1 MIKLSRDLTGKIRFI
16 IDQCIPPILRDQR
29 WFMLI
34 PFRIIFKDKS
44 DIFLNFRQTAYQ
56 LSEKE
61 FSNIYKIVG
70 ADEWRQTDLN
80 KGTLQTILRNIK
92 GKTILE
98 VGCGKGYLAKM
109 MAEKYLVTAADL
121 VIDSKLKTSGLKL
134 KFKVANI
141 ESLPFKN
148 RQFDT
153 VVTTHT
159 LEHVRNI
166 NKAISE
172 LRRVAKKRLII
183 VVPKQRPY
191 LYTFD
196 LHLHFF
202 PYIHSLLT
210 TMNSGGKIKSIYK
223 EIEHDL
229 YYQEDR
235 G

>member
-16 IDQCIPPILRDQR
+16 IDQFIPPILRDQK

-34 PFRIIFKDKS
+34 PFKIIFQDKS
-44 DIFLNFRQTAYQ
+44 DIFLNFKQKAYQ

-61 FSNIYKIVG
+61 FSHIYEIVG

-80 KGTLQTILRNIK
+80 VGSIQKILGNIK
-92 GKTILE
+92 GKTVLE

-109 MAEKYLVTAADL
+109 LAEKYLVTASDIM
-121 VIDSKLKTSGLKL
+121 IDSKLTSGGSKL

-141 ESLPFKN
+141 EFLPFRNKE
-148 RQFDT
+148 FDT

-159 LEHVRNI
+159 LEHIRNI

-172 LRRVAKKRLII
+172 LRRVARKRLII

-202 PYIHSLLT
+202 PYLHSLLT
-210 TMNSGGKIKSIYK
+210 TMTSGSKIKSICQ

-235 G
+235 E